1 MGGQAGAAQLPMN
14 ADEERPSRPEDR
26 MTLRSQD
33 DEHFERFRME
43 RKRAQPRPNPSA
55 APDFDNGALRELQQV
70 EQRELRDQKL
80 TREVHDF
87 FAEATAQAKS
97 IVERVSRDAESEATQ
112 RVEKD
117 MEAFLIDA
125 LARMNTFVVKMM
137 REKNSQVAET
147 QVEPSVGNIVGRLLD
162 EFRFAGTAA
171 VGDKHLGQDPFQTD
185 IEAVQREFKSRI
197 GNIRQDDGQSVVPI
211 DRRAV
216 AMIELEE
223 DEDTVADEEAPPQS
237 APLPVP
243 RATAVA
249 PVVPANAPSAEPPA
263 EVQEMERFRAALKS
277 LVRQGQ
283 MTREEALAA
292 WKVKIDAR
300 SGR

>member
-1 MGGQAGAAQLPMN
+1 
-14 ADEERPSRPEDR
+14 
-26 MTLRSQD
+26 MTLRSQN
-33 DEHFERFRME
+33 DEDFERFRKE
-43 RKRAQPRPNPSA
+43 RKRAQPRPSSA
-55 APDFDNGALRELQQV
+55 PAASDFDSEALRELQQV
-70 EQRELRDQKL
+70 EQREMRDKKL

-97 IVERVSRDAESEATQ
+97 IVERVSRDAETEATQ

-125 LARMNTFVVKMM
+125 LTRMNTFVVKMM
-137 REKNSQVAET
+137 REKRGPVAET
-147 QVEPSVGNIVGRLLD
+147 QVEPSVGNIVGRMLD

-185 IEAVQREFKSRI
+185 VDEVQREFKSRI
-197 GNIRQDDGQSVVPI
+197 GTMRKDDGQGVVPI

-223 DEDTVADEEAPPQS
+223 DEDTMVEDEPSPTPQMAPIAPEVVLPPAPP
-237 APLPVP
+237 AVT
-243 RATAVA
+243 RTTAVA
-249 PVVPANAPSAEPPA
+249 PVVAPTD
-263 EVQEMERFRAALKS
+263 VGVDGQEMERFRAALKT

-300 SGR
+300 GVR

>member
-1 MGGQAGAAQLPMN
+1 MN
-14 ADEERPSRPEDR
+14 GDEDRPSRPEDR

-33 DEHFERFRME
+33 DEEFERFRKE
-43 RKRAQPRPNPSA
+43 RKRAQPRANPAPA
-55 APDFDNGALRELQQV
+55 ASDFDSEALRELQQV
-70 EQRELRDQKL
+70 EQRELRDKKL

-125 LARMNTFVVKMM
+125 LTRMNTFVVKMM
-137 REKNSQVAET
+137 REKRGPVAET
-147 QVEPSVGNIVGRLLD
+147 QVEPSVGNIVGRMLD

-171 VGDKHLGQDPFQTD
+171 VGDKHLGQDPFLTD
-185 IEAVQREFKSRI
+185 VDEVQREFKSRI
-197 GNIRQDDGQSVVPI
+197 GTMRKDDGQGVVPI

-223 DEDTVADEEAPPQS
+223 DEDTIVDDEPAPPSQM
-237 APLPVP
+237 APIAPEVVLPPAPPPVT
-243 RATAVA
+243 RTTAVA
-249 PVVPANAPSAEPPA
+249 PVAPPA
-263 EVQEMERFRAALKS
+263 EAGADTQEMERFRAALKT

-283 MTREEALAA
+283 MTRDEALAA

-300 SGR
+300 AGR

>member
-1 MGGQAGAAQLPMN
+1 
-14 ADEERPSRPEDR
+14 

-33 DEHFERFRME
+33 DQDFERFRKE
-43 RKRAQPRPNPSA
+43 RKRSKARPA
-55 APDFDNGALRELQQV
+55 AGPAETDFDAGALRELQQV

-125 LARMNTFVVKMM
+125 LTRMNTFVVKMM
-137 REKNSQVAET
+137 KERRGPVAET
-147 QVEPSVGNIVGRLLD
+147 QVEPSLGNIVGPMLD

-185 IEAVQREFKSRI
+185 VDAVQREFRSRI
-197 GNIRQDDGQSVVPI
+197 GTLRKDDGQGVVPI

-216 AMIELEE
+216 AMIELED
-223 DEDTVADEEAPPQS
+223 DEDTVADEEAPTEVHEASLASEVVLPP
-237 APLPVP
+237 APPSVT
-243 RATAVA
+243 RTTAVA
-249 PVVPANAPSAEPPA
+249 QLAPQAA
-263 EVQEMERFRAALKS
+263 TAADVQEMERFRDALKT
-277 LVRQGQ
+277 LVRHGQ
-283 MTREEALAA
+283 MTRDEALAA
-292 WKVKIDAR
+292 WKAKLDAR
-300 SGR
+300 GGR